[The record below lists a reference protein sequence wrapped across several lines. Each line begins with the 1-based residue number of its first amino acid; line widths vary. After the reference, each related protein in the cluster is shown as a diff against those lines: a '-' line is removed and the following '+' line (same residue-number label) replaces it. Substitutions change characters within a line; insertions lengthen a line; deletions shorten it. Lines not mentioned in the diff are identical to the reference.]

1 MAKKH
6 KYDYFDAYEELSDL
20 AVQEASVL
28 VRAMENFTDAAAL
41 RAVLDEAMRSN
52 TPAT

>member
-28 VRAMENFTDAAAL
+28 VRAMEL
-41 RAVLDEAMRSN
+41 HRCRC
-52 TPAT
+52 PARGAR

>member
-28 VRAMENFTDAAAL
+28 VRRTSPMPLPCARCSM
-41 RAVLDEAMRSN
+41 RPMRSN

>member
-41 RAVLDEAMRSN
+41 RACSMRPMRSS

>member
-28 VRAMENFTDAAAL
+28 VRAMEN
-41 RAVLDEAMRSN
+41 RC
-52 TPAT
+52 PARGAR

>member
-41 RAVLDEAMRSN
+41 RAVLDEAHALEHA
-52 TPAT
+52 AT